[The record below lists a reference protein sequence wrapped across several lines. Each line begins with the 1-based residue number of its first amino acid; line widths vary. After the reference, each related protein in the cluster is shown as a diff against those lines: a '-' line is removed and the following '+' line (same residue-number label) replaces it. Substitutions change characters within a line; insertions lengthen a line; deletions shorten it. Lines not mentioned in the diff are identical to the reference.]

1 MIADI
6 LTMLWKEW
14 LEYMHMRGSG
24 KGTFFSMVIPLLIL
38 GIFLPLQFGR
48 AWIESPASLVAWAWL
63 PLLLTTMVIADSIA
77 GERERHT
84 LETLLASRLSDR
96 AILFGKL
103 LASML
108 YALALTLLI
117 ILAGLVTV
125 NIAQGDEGFIFFTAP
140 MLLAGFFS
148 SILGTAFMSS
158 IGILVSLRAATVRQA
173 QQTLSF
179 GVIIIAVLPT
189 LLINVL
195 PPDLR
200 ADIIV
205 ALESMNATSAAI
217 GALGFFLLV
226 DVFLIAW
233 SIRRFKR
240 TRLMEG

>member
-1 MIADI
+1 MIAD
-6 LTMLWKEW
+6 LTTIVWKEW
-14 LEYMHMRGSG
+14 LEYIHMRGSG
-24 KGTFFSMVIPLLIL
+24 KGTFFSLVIPLLIL

-108 YALALTLLI
+108 YALSLTLFI

-125 NIAQGDEGFIFFTAP
+125 NIAHSREGFVFFRPTL
-140 MLLAGFFS
+140 LLAGFVS
-148 SILGTAFMSS
+148 SILGTAFASS
-158 IGILVSLRAATVRQA
+158 LGILVSLRAPTVRQA

-179 GVIIIAVLPT
+179 GVILVAVLPT
-189 LLINVL
+189 LLVNVL
-195 PPDLR
+195 PPGLR

-205 ALESMNATSAAI
+205 ALETMNATRA
-217 GALGFFLLV
+217 ALGAMAIVFLL
-226 DVFLIAW
+226 DMFLIAW
-233 SIRRFKR
+233 SVRRFKR
-240 TRLMEG
+240 SRLMEG

>member
-1 MIADI
+1 MMTDI
-6 LTMLWKEW
+6 LTMLRKEW

-24 KGTFFSMVIPLLIL
+24 KGTFFSMVVPLLII

-48 AWIESPASLVAWAWL
+48 LWIESPASLVAWAWL

-108 YALALTLLI
+108 YALSLTLLI

-125 NIAQGDEGFIFFTAP
+125 NIAHADQGFVFFKAS
-140 MLLAGFFS
+140 MLLAGFLS
-148 SILGTAFMSS
+148 SFLGTAFASS
-158 IGILVSLRAATVRQA
+158 LGILVSLRAATVRQA

-205 ALESMNATSAAI
+205 ALESMNATLVAVGAI
-217 GALGFFLLV
+217 AFFFLIDMV
-226 DVFLIAW
+226 LIAW
-233 SIRRFKR
+233 AVRRFKR
-240 TRLMEG
+240 GRLMEG